1 MTASVLSAAR
11 RQIGRRSRQ
20 LSDILAKD
28 GYRGIITRARSKASD
43 WVRPREVAWQVLPED
58 VVAAD
63 LERPVTATIPP
74 IVRDMPIELNWVI
87 GAAGPGS
94 GGHTT
99 AYRIVKYLQGRGY
112 VIRVYLYDPLGG
124 DHKYYEAM
132 AREHYGLTCEIG
144 NVRHGMANAHGV
156 VATDWP
162 SAYAVYNA
170 RCTGKRFYFVQDFE
184 PFFYPVGTNSVL
196 AENTYRMGFHGITAG
211 PWLAEKLSSDFGM
224 ATDHFPFGCDTS
236 HYRRDPLAKRSGV
249 AFYARAG
256 TPRRAVEL
264 GLLAFELF
272 ARRQPN
278 IELHFYGERIGDL
291 PFKFVNHGLVTP
303 ARLNEI
309 YNRCFAGLSLSL
321 TNVSL
326 VPYEMLACGCIPIVN
341 EADHNRMVLDNPH
354 VRYAAANPHALA
366 AAMEAVVTMPEF
378 EAASSRGAESVASA
392 SWDDAGAAVDAA
404 LRRAL
409 KA

>member
-1 MTASVLSAAR
+1 
-11 RQIGRRSRQ
+11 
-20 LSDILAKD
+20 
-28 GYRGIITRARSKASD
+28 
-43 WVRPREVAWQVLPED
+43 
-58 VVAAD
+58 
-63 LERPVTATIPP
+63 
-74 IVRDMPIELNWVI
+74 
-87 GAAGPGS
+87 
-94 GGHTT
+94 
-99 AYRIVKYLQGRGY
+99 
-112 VIRVYLYDPLGG
+112 
-124 DHKYYEAM
+124 M